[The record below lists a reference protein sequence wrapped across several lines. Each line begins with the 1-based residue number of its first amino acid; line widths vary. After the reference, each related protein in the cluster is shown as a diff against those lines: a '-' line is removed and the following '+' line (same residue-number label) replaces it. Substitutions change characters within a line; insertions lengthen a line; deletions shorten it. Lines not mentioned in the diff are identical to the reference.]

1 MPHGLVNAITPRQT
15 GRWLSGVALCLWPLD
30 YNLPFY
36 LENAWVSDGEAPPCY
51 VHVPGKVPKITNEKQ
66 THDFFGL
73 LEGVQG
79 SVLASASL
87 PLSLCLA
94 QTLGLCHLV
103 LDYTYSNLFC
113 FLSQVVVVH
122 TFNPSTWEAET
133 GGTLTYSPA
142 WATR

>member
-1 MPHGLVNAITPRQT
+1 MGWLTAITPRQT
-15 GRWLSGVALCLWPLD
+15 GRWLSGVVLCLWPLD

-66 THDFFGL
+66 NHDFFGL

-87 PLSLCLA
+87 PPSLSLPGTDTGALSFSSWLYLLKPVLFFEPGGGGA
-94 QTLGLCHLV
+94 HL
-103 LDYTYSNLFC
+103 
-113 FLSQVVVVH
+113 
-122 TFNPSTWEAET
+122 
-133 GGTLTYSPA
+133 
-142 WATR
+142 